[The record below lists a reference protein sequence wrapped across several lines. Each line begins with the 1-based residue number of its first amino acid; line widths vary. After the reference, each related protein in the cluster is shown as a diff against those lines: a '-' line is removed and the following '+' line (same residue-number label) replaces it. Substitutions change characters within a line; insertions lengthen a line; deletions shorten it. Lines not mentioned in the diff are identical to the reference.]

1 MALISR
7 SSPLALQL
15 LVQQRHL
22 MSSVERLPVVPWTDS
37 SCTSNSISGPL
48 KRTTKR
54 GTRGKD
60 HSKKNNMMDS
70 FLPNSR
76 ALLPTFRTNC
86 PDGVSFCPDGVSFCP
101 NFHPQ
106 PLFLLR
112 NHTPLRNI
120 KRTQTP
126 LFKNSPPPPPP
137 LPSPAP
143 ARAGSRP
150 PASCSVL
157 ENALRVVRESCNV
170 NAAVRERQHKC
181 DGVNAAT

>member
-126 LFKNSPPPPPP
+126 LCQNSPPPPP
-137 LPSPAP
+137 SPAQP
-143 ARAGSRP
+143 CARSRRLPPAGVVLGVGKCAPSGPRELQRKCGGARA
-150 PASCSVL
+150 
-157 ENALRVVRESCNV
+157 
-170 NAAVRERQHKC
+170 AA
-181 DGVNAAT
+181 